1 MLFPILVDK
10 SIVSVI
16 TNELKNVISKILVT
30 IKKNGEGIFKPNVVV
45 FKLRLHLIH
54 PLNEH
59 IFIATEGC
67 MVTPNL

>member
-16 TNELKNVISKILVT
+16 TNELKNVIGELRVT
-30 IKKNGEGIFKPNVVV
+30 IKQNGERIFKPNVVV

-59 IFIATEGC
+59 IFIAAKGG